1 MQYCSVEHR
10 TVLPLPVTSAT
21 RCESN
26 YILRYFDVKNR
37 ISNVLDF
44 YEDLN
49 ETTNNIKQKL
59 VDILFDCKL
68 DLAYLSAYWEQ
79 FKCKF

>member
-1 MQYCSVEHR
+1 M
-10 TVLPLPVTSAT
+10 
-21 RCESN
+21 
-26 YILRYFDVKNR
+26 KNR

-49 ETTNNIKQKL
+49 ETTKNIKQKL

-68 DLAYLSAYWEQ
+68 DLAYLCVYWEQ
-79 FKCKF
+79 SKCKF

>member
-1 MQYCSVEHR
+1 MR
-10 TVLPLPVTSAT
+10 
-21 RCESN
+21 
-26 YILRYFDVKNR
+26 NR

-44 YEDLN
+44 YEDFN
-49 ETTNNIKQKL
+49 ETSKNIKQKF

-79 FKCKF
+79 SKRKF